1 MTSNTS
7 EEITAFENADE
18 VTPRVS
24 NPDEYSHELITCAR
38 CGSNLSK
45 EERFCHNCGLAVKQK
60 KIDSSLDCSAKNK
73 TSRKKFITA
82 IIKNS
87 LLLAMA
93 VFMLISVFLPL
104 ISISGDITRFDVE
117 LNYSSID
124 GIEAAINSCYSLDAD
139 EMEDEAEDLEDAAAE
154 YVDEWADDEE
164 PDQLESFIKDV
175 LMLALRSEDV
185 EVSVG
190 KISMLVL
197 SIAQILLAI
206 AFLVFAIL
214 NFISLFTR
222 MKSFSK
228 LSFSLLLLNS
238 IVIFTNAFIFK
249 HEFGS
254 IKLGDRFY
262 ASEGGIT
269 AIPILMLILAI
280 CISITFLVLRL
291 AVDKENFK
299 VGNIIKN
306 SLVLIFALVILISA
320 FAPIVNTNVKAEFLG
335 SSSPKRATSSL
346 DSSVFYSFN
355 ITEDEK
361 EEIEDKLNSELFWYD
376 EARHIFSSLENCK
389 KYEFEKGK
397 GDAKSI
403 NQNMFSW
410 LLLGYDA
417 YEYAGI
423 FSLGGTVM
431 TGIVACALLLIF
443 ITLYELAMGV
453 KINLAISYTL
463 KSVVILLT
471 LMILILAIVMSVVVT
486 GYADTVNNINY
497 SSSIAYG
504 PVLMLI
510 FAIAVIC
517 VPSIKSKKELSEFS
531 NYSQTY
537 GNR

>member
-7 EEITAFENADE
+7 EEITAFENTDE

-60 KIDSSLDCSAKNK
+60 KIDSSLDCGTKNR

-104 ISISGDITRFDVE
+104 TSISSGDTTRFDVE

-124 GIEAAINSCYSLDAD
+124 GIEAAINSYYSLDAD
-139 EMEDEAEDLEDAAAE
+139 EMEDEAEELEDAAAD

-164 PDQLESFIKDV
+164 PNQLESFIKDF

-249 HEFGS
+249 HEFAS

-262 ASEGGIT
+262 ALEGGIT
-269 AIPILMLILAI
+269 AIPVLMLILAI

-291 AVDKENFK
+291 AVDKEKFK

-320 FAPIVNTNVKAEFLG
+320 FAPIVNTSVKAEFSG
-335 SSSPKRATSSL
+335 TDSKKRATSSL

-361 EEIEDKLNSELFWYD
+361 EEIEDKLNSKLFWYD

-397 GDAKSI
+397 GDAKSV

-486 GYADTVNNINY
+486 SYADTVYNINY

-504 PVLMLI
+504 PVLMFI

-517 VPSIKSKKELSEFS
+517 VPPIKSKKELSEFS
-531 NYSQTY
+531 NCSQPY
-537 GNR
+537 